1 MERLYPADVLS
12 KRERIERTLNLQ
24 PVDRVA
30 LHEQLSYN
38 PGVIG
43 LYAGRAR

>member
-24 PVDRVA
+24 PVDRSKIRFQEP
-30 LHEQLSYN
+30 LIWTLTRH
-38 PGVIG
+38 
-43 LYAGRAR
+43 RAQ